1 VEPLNDPSSLV
12 RGAFTASAI
21 GMAVTALD
29 LSVVLTNRALEE
41 LLGQPAAALTGRRLS
56 DFAHAEDRAAAQR
69 HDDAVL
75 AAGAAGFHTER
86 QITRPDGTDV
96 WVDLTASVLRTGDGQ
111 PRHLLLQAVDI
122 TTHKA
127 AEHDLERERRR
138 LADAQALAH
147 VGSWEWNL
155 ETDDVVWS
163 EELAAIFGHTVQETA
178 HKPSDWMGT
187 VHPDDVEQVNRAVDE
202 AMNLGSTENEYR
214 IIRPDGE
221 VRWLLGHRR
230 GIAGPQGR
238 RMMGTIQDITGRRR
252 EEERRRDAEALLA
265 EAIEHA
271 PTGMGVL
278 DVDGRFLTVNPAL
291 GTLTGFAEDELLTRN
306 FVELVHPDAAE
317 HALAQRLRMLRGEID
332 RYEGEQPCLT
342 RSGETLWVLL
352 SVGSLR
358 GPAGDVRAFIVQ
370 IQDATLRRAAEQ
382 SLRDSERAALD
393 ASRMKSQFLANMSHE
408 IRTPMNGVLGMI
420 DALLHSTLTE
430 EQQRHAETA
439 RRSAESLLT
448 IIDDVLDFSKI
459 EAGRLELED
468 EAIDLVE
475 LTGELRHLL
484 WPRAQARGLR
494 LIVTLDPAVPDVVL
508 GDPVRLRQILVNL
521 ITNAIKFSEDGE
533 IVLTIE
539 PGAGDLVRFVVADQG
554 IGIDEETLGRLFEPF
569 TQADAS
575 TTRRFGGTGLGLAIS
590 RQLAELMGGAIDA
603 TSTPGEGSS
612 FRFTAR
618 LPAVPDADRPQPLR
632 GVRVLVA
639 IDEHNQGVAAVAMV
653 RRWGAE
659 ATLATIEDAGR
670 AFTLQAARGEAPTCV
685 MLGDPAGGGTRTVP
699 LLARLRERAAG
710 PLPAVLISDTVI
722 AGPLPAGAVAI
733 VAPAPP
739 ARLRQ
744 AIVELTAVAASLPAP
759 AVQAP
764 VAPRPEVDATIG
776 EGRRVLVAEDNEV
789 NQQVAMLT
797 LRRRGFTVDVVGDGE
812 EAVAASARVAYD
824 LIFMDCHMPRMDGFA
839 ATAAIRTRQDAAAAP
854 IIAMTASSMPEDRER
869 CRQAGMDDFVAKPVR
884 PDDLDAVL
892 RRWL

>member
-1 VEPLNDPSSLV
+1 MDSLNDPSSLV

-21 GMAVTALD
+21 GMAVTGLD
-29 LSVVLTNRALEE
+29 LTVVLSNSALEK
-41 LLGQPAAALTGRRLS
+41 LLGRPAAELTGHRLS

-75 AAGAAGFHTER
+75 AAQPASFQAER
-86 QITRPDGTDV
+86 RIARPDATSAWIG
-96 WVDLTASVLRTGDGQ
+96 LTASVLRTAEGH
-111 PRHLLLQAVDI
+111 PRNLLLQAVDI
-122 TTHKA
+122 TAHKA
-127 AEHDLERERRR
+127 AELDLERERRR

-155 ETDDVVWS
+155 ETDEVVWS
-163 EELAAIFGHTVQETA
+163 EELAAIFGHTIEDTA

-214 IIRPDGE
+214 IVRPDGE

-230 GIAGPQGR
+230 GLDGPNGR
-238 RMMGTIQDITGRRR
+238 RMVGTIQDITERRR

-265 EAIEHA
+265 EAIAHA
-271 PTGMGVL
+271 PTGIGVL
-278 DVDGRFLTVNPAL
+278 GVDGGFLTVNPAL
-291 GTLTGFAEDELLTRN
+291 CALTGFSELELLTRN
-306 FVELVHPDAAE
+306 FVELVDPDAVE
-317 HALAQRLRMLRGEID
+317 HALTQRMRMLGGEID
-332 RYEGEQPCLT
+332 RYEGEQPCRT
-342 RSGETLWVLL
+342 RSGDTLWVLL

-382 SLRDSERAALD
+382 ALRDSERAALD

-420 DALLHSTLTE
+420 DALLHSALTE

-459 EAGRLELED
+459 EAGRLELEAQ
-468 EAIDLVE
+468 AIDLVE

-484 WPRAQARGLR
+484 WPRAQERGLR
-494 LIVTLDPAVPDVVL
+494 LIVTLDAAVPDVVL
-508 GDPVRLRQILVNL
+508 GDPVRLRQVLVNL

-533 IVLTIE
+533 IVLTIAPE
-539 PGAGDLVRFVVADQG
+539 TEGRVGFVVTDQG

-590 RQLAELMGGAIDA
+590 RQLAELMGGTIDA
-603 TSTPGEGSS
+603 TSRPGVGSS
-612 FRFTAR
+612 FHFTAR
-618 LPAVPDADRPQPLR
+618 LPAVPDADRRRPLR
-632 GVRVLVA
+632 GLRGLVA
-639 IDEHNQGVAAVAMV
+639 IDEPHQGAAAVALV
-653 RRWGAE
+653 ERWGAE
-659 ATLATIEDAGR
+659 AALATIEDAGR
-670 AFTLQAARGEAPTCV
+670 TLTLQAARGQAPAFV
-685 MLGDPAGGGTRTVP
+685 MLGDPAGGGTQIVP
-699 LLARLRERAAG
+699 LLARLRERAGG
-710 PLPAVLISDTVI
+710 PLPAVLISDVPI
-722 AGPLPAGAVAI
+722 AEPLPERSVAF
-733 VAPAPP
+733 VAPVPP
-739 ARLRQ
+739 ARLRE
-744 AIVELTAVAASLPAP
+744 AIVELVGVAALAHAP
-759 AVQAP
+759 TQAAP
-764 VAPRPEVDATIG
+764 VASRPEADATIG

-797 LRRRGFTVDVVGDGE
+797 LRRRGFAVDVVGDGA
-812 EAVAASARVAYD
+812 EAVAASERIAYD

-839 ATAAIRTRQDAAAAP
+839 ATAAIRARQDAAAP

-869 CRQAGMDDFVAKPVR
+869 CRAAGMDDFVAKPVR

>member
-1 VEPLNDPSSLV
+1 MDPLNDPSSLV

-21 GMAVTALD
+21 GMAVTELD
-29 LSVVLTNRALEE
+29 LTVVVSNGALET
-41 LLGQPAAALTGRRLS
+41 LLGRPAAELTGRRLS
-56 DFAHAEDRAAAQR
+56 DFAHPEDRAATQR

-75 AAGAAGFHTER
+75 AAEPVGFHTER
-86 QITRPDGTDV
+86 RITRPDATAV
-96 WVDLTASVLRTGDGQ
+96 WVGLTASVLRTAEGR

-122 TTHKA
+122 TAHKA
-127 AEHDLERERRR
+127 AELDLERERRR
-138 LADAQALAH
+138 LTDAQALAH

-155 ETDDVVWS
+155 DTDEVVWS
-163 EELAAIFGHTVQETA
+163 EELAAIFGHTIEDTA

-230 GIAGPQGR
+230 GIDGPNGR
-238 RMMGTIQDITGRRR
+238 RMVGTIQDITERRL

-271 PTGMGVL
+271 PTGIGVL
-278 DVDGRFLTVNPAL
+278 GVDGGFLTVNPAL
-291 GTLTGFAEDELLTRN
+291 CALTGFSELELLTRN
-306 FVELVHPDAAE
+306 FVELVHPDAVE
-317 HALAQRLRMLRGEID
+317 HALTQRMRMLRGEID
-332 RYEGEQPCLT
+332 RYEDEQPCRT
-342 RSGETLWVLL
+342 RSGDTLWVLL

-358 GPAGDVRAFIVQ
+358 GPAGEVRAFIVQ

-382 SLRDSERAALD
+382 ALRDSERAALD

-459 EAGRLELED
+459 EAGRLELEA
-468 EAIDLVE
+468 EAVDLLE

-494 LIVTLDPAVPDVVL
+494 LIVALDPAVPDVVL
-508 GDPVRLRQILVNL
+508 GDAVRLRQILVNL

-533 IVLTIE
+533 IVVTIACDE
-539 PGAGDLVRFVVADQG
+539 DEVLRFEVADEG
-554 IGIDEETLGRLFEPF
+554 IGIDDETLARLFEPF

-590 RQLAELMGGAIDA
+590 RQLAELMGGALDA
-603 TSTPGEGSS
+603 TSEPGVGST

-618 LPAVPDADRPQPLR
+618 LEAVAEADRPRPLL
-632 GVRVLVA
+632 GTGMLVVTDADSQGAA
-639 IDEHNQGVAAVAMV
+639 IDGLM

-659 ATLATIEDAGR
+659 PTVTTFADAGR
-670 AFTLQAARGEAPTCV
+670 ALVLAAARGDAPALV
-685 MLGDPAGGGTRTVP
+685 ILSDPEGGDRSVA
-699 LLARLRERAAG
+699 LLAQLRERAGATLPALLFSDVAITG
-710 PLPAVLISDTVI
+710 PLPADS
-722 AGPLPAGAVAI
+722 VAF
-733 VAPAPP
+733 VAPAPLVP
-739 ARLRQ
+739 MRQ
-744 AIVELTAVAASLPAP
+744 AIADLVGVDALALAPAGAP
-759 AVQAP
+759 AVAS
-764 VAPRPEVDATIG
+764 RPEVDATLG

-797 LRRRGFTVDVVGDGE
+797 LRRRGFAVDVVGDGV
-812 EAVAASARVAYD
+812 EAVAASERVAYD

-839 ATAAIRTRQDAAAAP
+839 ATAAIRARKDAAVP

-869 CRQAGMDDFVAKPVR
+869 CRVAGMDDFVAKPVR

>member
-1 VEPLNDPSSLV
+1 MEPLNDPSPLV
-12 RGAFTASAI
+12 HGAFTASAI
-21 GMAVTALD
+21 GMAVTELD
-29 LSVVLTNRALEE
+29 LTVVLSNSALET
-41 LLGQPAAALTGRRLS
+41 LLGRPAAELTGRRLS
-56 DFAHAEDRAAAQR
+56 DFAHPEDRAAAQR

-75 AAGAAGFHTER
+75 AAEPVGFHTER
-86 QITRPDGTDV
+86 CLTRTDATAV
-96 WVDLTASVLRTGDGQ
+96 WIGLTASVLRHADGR

-127 AEHDLERERRR
+127 AELDLEREHRR
-138 LADAQALAH
+138 LTDAQALAH

-155 ETDDVVWS
+155 DTDEVVWS
-163 EELAAIFGHTVQETA
+163 AELAAIFGHAIEDTA

-230 GIAGPQGR
+230 GIDGPNGR
-238 RMMGTIQDITGRRR
+238 RMVGTIQDITERRH
-252 EEERRRDAEALLA
+252 EEERRRDAEALA
-265 EAIEHA
+265 AQ
-271 PTGMGVL
+271 
-278 DVDGRFLTVNPAL
+278 AL
-291 GTLTGFAEDELLTRN
+291 RE
-306 FVELVHPDAAE
+306 
-317 HALAQRLRMLRGEID
+317 
-332 RYEGEQPCLT
+332 
-342 RSGETLWVLL
+342 
-352 SVGSLR
+352 
-358 GPAGDVRAFIVQ
+358 
-370 IQDATLRRAAEQ
+370 
-382 SLRDSERAALD
+382 SERAALE

-408 IRTPMNGVLGMI
+408 IRTPMNGVIGMI
-420 DALLHSTLTE
+420 DALLHSALTE

-459 EAGRLELED
+459 EAGRLELEA
-468 EAIDLVE
+468 EAVDLLE

-494 LIVTLDPAVPDVVL
+494 LIVSLDPAVPDVVL
-508 GDPVRLRQILVNL
+508 GDAVRLRQILVNL

-533 IVLTIE
+533 IVVTIACDE
-539 PGAGDLVRFVVADQG
+539 DEVLRFEVADQG
-554 IGIDEETLGRLFEPF
+554 IGIDDETLAGLFEPF

-590 RQLAELMGGAIDA
+590 RQLAELMGGTLDA
-603 TSTPGEGSS
+603 TSEPGAGST
-612 FRFTAR
+612 FRFTAP
-618 LPAVPDADRPQPLR
+618 LPAVAEADRPRPLL
-632 GVRVLVA
+632 GIGVLVVTDADSQGAA
-639 IDEHNQGVAAVAMV
+639 IDGLM

-659 ATLATIEDAGR
+659 PTVTTFADAGR
-670 AFTLQAARGEAPTCV
+670 ALVLAAARSEAPALV
-685 MLGDPAGGGTRTVP
+685 ILSDPEGGDRSVA
-699 LLARLRERAAG
+699 LLAQLRERAGATLPALLFSDVAIAE
-710 PLPAVLISDTVI
+710 PLPADTV
-722 AGPLPAGAVAI
+722 AF
-733 VAPAPP
+733 VAPAPLVPMREAIADLAGVDALALTP
-739 ARLRQ
+739 AG
-744 AIVELTAVAASLPAP
+744 PAP
-759 AVQAP
+759 AVAL
-764 VAPRPEVDATIG
+764 RPEVDATLG

-797 LRRRGFTVDVVGDGE
+797 LRRRGFVVDVVDDGA
-812 EAVAASARVAYD
+812 EAVAASERIAYD

-839 ATAAIRTRQDAAAAP
+839 ATAAIRARKDAAVP

-869 CRQAGMDDFVAKPVR
+869 CRAAGMDDFVAKPVR

>member
-1 VEPLNDPSSLV
+1 LAAGDEALRVDPLNDPSSLV
-12 RGAFTASAI
+12 HGAFTASAI
-21 GMAVTALD
+21 GMAVTELD
-29 LSVVLTNRALEE
+29 LTVVLSNGALEV
-41 LLGQPAAALTGRRLS
+41 LLGRPATELTGRRLS
-56 DFAHAEDRAAAQR
+56 DFAHPEDRAAAQR
-69 HDDAVL
+69 HEDAVL
-75 AAGAAGFHTER
+75 AAEPASFHTER
-86 QITRPDGTDV
+86 HITRPDATAV
-96 WVDLTASVLRTGDGQ
+96 WIGLTASVLRTAEGR

-122 TTHKA
+122 TTNRA
-127 AEHDLERERRR
+127 AELDLERERRR
-138 LADAQALAH
+138 LTDAQALAH

-155 ETDDVVWS
+155 DTDEVVWS
-163 EELAAIFGHTVQETA
+163 EELAAIFGHTIEDTA

-230 GIAGPQGR
+230 GIDGLNGR
-238 RMMGTIQDITGRRR
+238 RMVGTIQDITERRR
-252 EEERRRDAEALLA
+252 EEERRRDAEAL
-265 EAIEHA
+265 
-271 PTGMGVL
+271 
-278 DVDGRFLTVNPAL
+278 
-291 GTLTGFAEDELLTRN
+291 
-306 FVELVHPDAAE
+306 AAQ
-317 HALAQRLRMLRGEID
+317 A
-332 RYEGEQPCLT
+332 
-342 RSGETLWVLL
+342 
-352 SVGSLR
+352 
-358 GPAGDVRAFIVQ
+358 
-370 IQDATLRRAAEQ
+370 
-382 SLRDSERAALD
+382 LRDSERAALD

-430 EQQRHAETA
+430 DQHRHAETA

-459 EAGRLELED
+459 EAGRLELEV
-468 EAIDLVE
+468 EAVDLLE

-494 LIVTLDPAVPDVVL
+494 LIVSLGPAVPDVVL
-508 GDPVRLRQILVNL
+508 GDVVRLRQILVNL

-533 IVLTIE
+533 IVVTIASDE
-539 PGAGDLVRFVVADQG
+539 DEVLRFEVADQG
-554 IGIDEETLGRLFEPF
+554 IGIDDETLAALFEPF

-590 RQLAELMGGAIDA
+590 RQLAELMGGTLDA
-603 TSTPGEGSS
+603 TSEPGVGST

-618 LPAVPDADRPQPLR
+618 LSAVAEADRPRPLLGI
-632 GVRVLVA
+632 GVLVVTDAASQGVA
-639 IDEHNQGVAAVAMV
+639 IDGLM

-659 ATLATIEDAGR
+659 PTVATFADAGR
-670 AFTLQAARGEAPTCV
+670 ALVLAAARGDAPALV
-685 MLGDPAGGGTRTVP
+685 ILSDPEGGDRSVA
-699 LLARLRERAAG
+699 LLAQLRERAGA
-710 PLPAVLISDTVI
+710 PLPALLFSDVAI
-722 AGPLPAGAVAI
+722 AEPLPADTVAF
-733 VAPAPP
+733 VAPAPLVPMREAIAELVGVDVLTLAP
-739 ARLRQ
+739 A
-744 AIVELTAVAASLPAP
+744 SAP
-759 AVQAP
+759 AVQ
-764 VAPRPEVDATIG
+764 PRAEVDATLG

-797 LRRRGFTVDVVGDGE
+797 LRRRGFAVDVVGDGA
-812 EAVAASARVAYD
+812 EAVAATERVAYD

-839 ATAAIRTRQDAAAAP
+839 ATAAIRARQDATAAP

-869 CRQAGMDDFVAKPVR
+869 CRAAGMDDFVAKPVR

>member
-1 VEPLNDPSSLV
+1 VESLNDPSSLV
-12 RGAFTASAI
+12 HGAFTASAI

-29 LSVVLTNRALEE
+29 LTVVLSNGALEE
-41 LLGQPAAALTGRRLS
+41 LFDRPAAELTGRRLS

-75 AAGAAGFHTER
+75 AAEPASFQTER
-86 QITRPDGTDV
+86 RIMRPDATSV
-96 WVDLTASVLRTGDGQ
+96 WVGLTASVLRTAEGR
-111 PRHLLLQAVDI
+111 PRNLLLQAVDI
-122 TTHKA
+122 TAHKA
-127 AEHDLERERRR
+127 AELDLERERQR
-138 LADAQALAH
+138 LTDAQALAH

-155 ETDDVVWS
+155 ETDEVVWS
-163 EELAAIFGHTVQETA
+163 EELAAIFGHAIEDTA

-230 GIAGPQGR
+230 GLDGLNGR
-238 RMMGTIQDITGRRR
+238 RMVGTIQDITERRR

-271 PTGMGVL
+271 PTGIGVL
-278 DVDGRFLTVNPAL
+278 GVDGGFLTVNPAL
-291 GTLTGFAEDELLTRN
+291 CTLTGFSEL
-306 FVELVHPDAAE
+306 A
-317 HALAQRLRMLRGEID
+317 
-332 RYEGEQPCLT
+332 
-342 RSGETLWVLL
+342 
-352 SVGSLR
+352 
-358 GPAGDVRAFIVQ
+358 
-370 IQDATLRRAAEQ
+370 
-382 SLRDSERAALD
+382 LRDSERAALD

-459 EAGRLELED
+459 EAGRLELEA

-539 PGAGDLVRFVVADQG
+539 PEAQDTVRFVVADQG

-575 TTRRFGGTGLGLAIS
+575 TTRRFGG
-590 RQLAELMGGAIDA
+590 
-603 TSTPGEGSS
+603 
-612 FRFTAR
+612 
-618 LPAVPDADRPQPLR
+618 DRPWP
-632 GVRVLVA
+632 
-639 IDEHNQGVAAVAMV
+639 
-653 RRWGAE
+653 
-659 ATLATIEDAGR
+659 
-670 AFTLQAARGEAPTCV
+670 
-685 MLGDPAGGGTRTVP
+685 GDQ
-699 LLARLRERAAG
+699 
-710 PLPAVLISDTVI
+710 
-722 AGPLPAGAVAI
+722 
-733 VAPAPP
+733 PP
-739 ARLRQ
+739 ARRADGRHDGCDVASGRGQQLP
-744 AIVELTAVAASLPAP
+744 LHGTAAG
-759 AVQAP
+759 
-764 VAPRPEVDATIG
+764 D
-776 EGRRVLVAEDNEV
+776 
-789 NQQVAMLT
+789 
-797 LRRRGFTVDVVGDGE
+797 RRRRP
-812 EAVAASARVAYD
+812 S
-824 LIFMDCHMPRMDGFA
+824 A
-839 ATAAIRTRQDAAAAP
+839 ATAGPPRARGHR
-854 IIAMTASSMPEDRER
+854 
-869 CRQAGMDDFVAKPVR
+869 
-884 PDDLDAVL
+884 
-892 RRWL
+892 